1 MMVWVAM
8 RARIPG
14 PRKEMIMD
22 TATQELEKEEIAA
35 TPGSAAKLIREV
47 KYRTRKRFS
56 AEEKIRIVLE
66 GFRKEAPV
74 SELCRKENISSAL
87 YYSWLK
93 NFMEA
98 GKACLKG
105 DSVRNATKSEVEDL
119 KDENLR
125 LKELLANQ
133 ALENQI
139 LKKSL
144 NA

>member
-1 MMVWVAM
+1 LIDGLGGKRV
-8 RARIPG
+8 RISS
-14 PRKEMIMD
+14 PRKEIIMD
-22 TATQELEKEEIAA
+22 TATQELEEVTAM
-35 TPGSAAKLIREV
+35 PGSAARLIREV
-47 KYRTRKRFS
+47 KARTRKRFS

-105 DSVRNATKSEVEDL
+105 DSVRNATKSEVDDL

>member
-1 MMVWVAM
+1 
-8 RARIPG
+8 
-14 PRKEMIMD
+14 MD
-22 TATQELEKEEIAA
+22 TATQELEEVTAM
-35 TPGSAAKLIREV
+35 PGSAARLIREV
-47 KYRTRKRFS
+47 KARTRKRFS

-105 DSVRNATKSEVEDL
+105 DSVRNATKSEVDDL